1 MSLILPGNLDLEKV
15 NLWLETLLML
25 RQEDIYR
32 MKGVLSIE
40 GWDRRFVFQGIHHLF
55 SGGPERAWARGEERV
70 SRLVFIGKHLV
81 EQEFRESF
89 ESCLAGA
96 DP

>member
-1 MSLILPGNLDLEKV
+1 MERTNSWIAA
-15 NLWLETLLML
+15 LL
-25 RQEDIYR
+25 RDKGVDIYR